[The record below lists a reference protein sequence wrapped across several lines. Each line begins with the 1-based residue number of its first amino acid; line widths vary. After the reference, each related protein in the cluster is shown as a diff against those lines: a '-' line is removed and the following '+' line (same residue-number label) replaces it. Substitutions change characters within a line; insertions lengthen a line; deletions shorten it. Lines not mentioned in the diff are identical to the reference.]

1 LNTINSLGLGTS
13 TAKEAK
19 EYFSDMVRHKIEF
32 RYSGTEDDAA
42 INLAFNKKKAEE
54 RKEWLSNWM
63 EEKKQRTEMGL
74 PAVSVCVRR

>member
-1 LNTINSLGLGTS
+1 
-13 TAKEAK
+13 
-19 EYFSDMVRHKIEF
+19 MVRHKIEF